1 METIPALLTG
11 IATLLT
17 VLLNFW
23 KSQKNSNNI
32 LKAIEEKNKEQ
43 DKKIHNI
50 ESGFNIIKKQ
60 IEIQG
65 SNIEVIK
72 KYYESERLKT
82 EIAKILKKRGNDI
95 IKSNRLSNSELISF
109 LNAGVNAAIYFFKTV
124 LTIGIEN
131 INEEDLQTELTTQL
145 KRLRDNV
152 SVEKLGVMED
162 FLETI
167 KYQVAKPVILILV
180 SDLIDLRDG
189 MYNGKTSEKLKK
201 IAIKALDT
209 IMMDT
214 LKYYRGYKRI

>member
-72 KYYESERLKT
+72 RYYESERLKT